1 LKKNSFEYW
10 RRMKLQ
16 LYNNEE
22 MEAYINLSYAIVALL
37 SLQNIVDALQQF
49 AEVGEIID

>member
-10 RRMKLQ
+10 RRIKLQ
-16 LYNNEE
+16 PYNNEE
-22 MEAYINLSYAIVALL
+22 IEAYINLPYAIVGLL

-49 AEVGEIID
+49 AEVGEITD